1 MRMNSQSFQA
11 VSVVVSLLVGRVP
24 VPFAEASIEE
34 SVHLQDDQAWSALP
48 TCPVAPPPST
58 PPVPCRV
65 DDEDEDPE
73 RWDGLS

>member
-11 VSVVVSLLVGRVP
+11 MSVVVSLLAGRAP
-24 VPFAEASIEE
+24 VVYADAPIEG
-34 SVHLQDDQAWSALP
+34 SAWVLEEQVLSALP
-48 TCPVAPPPST
+48 VCRVVPPAQ
-58 PPVPCRV
+58 PPAIPCRV